1 MKPYGL
7 KNYKLQTA
15 YWQKVQ
21 QRKPAGL
28 LKAMSL
34 LKPEIATVLRLHY
47 VENKPLKEVGVLIG
61 KSMSTVRNHLN
72 RGIFLIFQY
81 LEYQEAPPS
90 A

>member
-15 YWQKVQ
+15 YWEKAQLRNPADLVQ
-21 QRKPAGL
+21 AMGL
-28 LKAMSL
+28 LR
-34 LKPEIATVLRLHY
+34 PEMATVLQLHY
-47 VENKPLKEVGVLIG
+47 LEGKTFRQIAGIIG
-61 KSMSTVRNHLN
+61 KSLSTVRNHLN

-81 LEYQEAPPS
+81 LEYGEAPPS